1 MFLSS
6 NIGNPTFMNQNL
18 LDLRMQ
24 DITCFWN
31 FHSEGVT
38 SVFDRF
44 LHSQQQVKDGTLEV
58 HYLVQVL
65 QGTQLSL
72 KGEMEKKKKK
82 LFHSRIQKMQG
93 LQFAAKLYHI
103 GVLCKAFDWAKE
115 GNEEHSQRC
124 LERVSCVINAFVAK
138 CTVLWQEEDVLTKRM
153 LQVRPRYIFLVAA
166 NQELFFCMPQPHFQ
180 FHWEKRLWDCTPS
193 TQRKRSK
200 VWTCNPIV

>member
-1 MFLSS
+1 M
-6 NIGNPTFMNQNL
+6 
-18 LDLRMQ
+18 
-24 DITCFWN
+24 
-31 FHSEGVT
+31 
-38 SVFDRF
+38 
-44 LHSQQQVKDGTLEV
+44 
-58 HYLVQVL
+58 QVL

-138 CTVLWQEEDVLTKRM
+138 CTVL
-153 LQVRPRYIFLVAA
+153 
-166 NQELFFCMPQPHFQ
+166 
-180 FHWEKRLWDCTPS
+180 
-193 TQRKRSK
+193 
-200 VWTCNPIV
+200 